1 MVKQEKGFGFDLPQC
16 STPAKQL
23 EPSFVIVSP
32 NSILAR
38 SLSCTAATYS
48 WRTWETVDSIEEAI
62 QLFART
68 DAPSLVLYF
77 IDSQLVSADPVRA
90 RELLQMMSD
99 APSHTS
105 TATDTKTS
113 YAIVTSSSTS
123 FSDFG
128 FHGNVAA
135 PFHRTQIRDC
145 VTGIVCKTRNSEES
159 VRSISHPSDTEA
171 SRNPFPRGR
180 LVSYHPDYPSL

>member
-77 IDSQLVSADPVRA
+77 IDSQLVSTDPVRA

-145 VTGIVCKTRNSEES
+145 VTGIVCKTRKSEES
-159 VRSISHPSDTEA
+159 VRSISPPSDTEA